1 MSSLSCRVA
10 TAQCELDD
18 ALRIRYRV
26 FGEEMRML
34 GPKRPRAPREADCF
48 DTLRTT
54 SHVVVYSGAEPVAT
68 ARLLTPNAEVAAFA
82 DTLVGLDIEKKLDL
96 SELVAPGRVFAET
109 TRYCV
114 TRSHRNSAVLRLQA
128 GLYRESRR
136 RGVTHWIAAAN
147 METDS
152 QEEADLYF
160 LAAARQGWV
169 SDGFRVRTREFP
181 PPPAEPLAARLT
193 AEQRTQA
200 REGHLTALRM
210 PSVLSLFADKL
221 GARFIAPPHFD
232 PAFNRFTVPLVAA
245 LDDIPRRTLKLFE
258 SLDADAA

>member
-10 TAQCELDD
+10 TAQRELDD

-34 GPKRPRAPREADCF
+34 GPKRPRAPREVDCF

-54 SHVVVYSGAEPVAT
+54 AHVVVYSGAEPVAT
-68 ARLLTPNAEVAAFA
+68 ARLLMPNAEVAAFA
-82 DTLVGLDIEKKLDL
+82 DTVVGLDIEKKLDL

-114 TRSHRNSAVLRLQA
+114 TQRHRNSAVLRLQA
-128 GLYRESRR
+128 GLYRESRK

-160 LAAARQGWV
+160 IAAARRGWV
-169 SDGFRVRTREFP
+169 SDTFRVRTREFP
-181 PPPAEPLAARLT
+181 SPPPEPLAARLT
-193 AEQRTQA
+193 AEQRAQA
-200 REGHLTALRM
+200 RQGHLDTLRM
-210 PSVLSLFADKL
+210 PRILSLFADKM

-245 LDDIPRRTLKLFE
+245 LDAIPERTLDLFA

>member
-10 TAQCELDD
+10 TAQRELDD

-26 FGEEMRML
+26 FGEELRML

-54 SHVVVYSGAEPVAT
+54 AHVVVYAGAEPVAT

-82 DTLVGLDIEKKLDL
+82 DTAVGLDIEKKLDL

-114 TRSHRNSAVLRLQA
+114 TQRYRNSAVLRLQA

-152 QEEADLYF
+152 QEEADLYYQ
-160 LAAARQGWV
+160 AAARRGWV
-169 SDGFRVRTREFP
+169 SDSFRVRTREFP
-181 PPPAEPLAARLT
+181 APPAEPLAARLT
-193 AEQRTQA
+193 EAQRAQA
-200 REGHLTALRM
+200 RLDILRL
-210 PSVLSLFADKL
+210 PPVVSLFADKM
-221 GARFIAPPHFD
+221 GARFIGPPHFD

-245 LDDIPRRTLKLFE
+245 LDAIPERTLNLFA

>member
-1 MSSLSCRVA
+1 MSSWSCRVA
-10 TAQCELDD
+10 TAQRELDD
-18 ALRIRYRV
+18 ALRVRYQV

-54 SHVVVYSGAEPVAT
+54 AHVVVYAGAEAVAT

-82 DTLVGLDIEKKLDL
+82 DTVVGLDIEKKLDL
-96 SELVAPGRVFAET
+96 SEFVAPGRVFAET

-114 TRSHRNSAVLRLQA
+114 TRRYRNSAVLRLQA

-160 LAAARQGWV
+160 QAAARRGWV

-181 PPPAEPLAARLT
+181 PPPVGPLAARLT
-193 AEQRTQA
+193 AEQRDQA
-200 REGHLTALRM
+200 RQDLDALRM
-210 PSVLSLFADKL
+210 PPVLSLFADKM
-221 GARFIAPPHFD
+221 GARFIGPPHFD
-232 PAFNRFTVPLVAA
+232 PAFHRFTVPLVAA
-245 LDDIPRRTLKLFE
+245 LDAIPQRTLDLFD